1 MIYRTLAALDQDP
14 KRLSTRRELSA
25 RSRMRS
31 TSGSGARSRK
41 GSFGRGKRLRNRGV
55 LSTLHCIGRWSA
67 VAASRRDCDRG
78 TILKGGRREEALK
91 SVRQQS
97 RERLKFGGWRD
108 LADGAGLRDA
118 PNPIGR
124 DWR

>member
-1 MIYRTLAALDQDP
+1 MGAA
-14 KRLSTRRELSA
+14 REA
-25 RSRMRS
+25 AKDR
-31 TSGSGARSRK
+31 SGAASDC
-41 GSFGRGKRLRNRGV
+41 GTAGV
-55 LSTLHCIGRWSA
+55 LSTLHCIGRRSA

-78 TILKGGRREEALK
+78 TILNGGRHEEALK

-97 RERLKFGGWRD
+97 REHLKFGDWRD